1 MRPFLRFYIVCSLKE
16 SLLQCFLIILLPAI
30 LSVMLLIYDIFK
42 LFYVLVIIL
51 YSIYLNICFLVFY
64 YFFTLYFNFIYR
76 LQIRKE
82 LPAVFGK

>member
-1 MRPFLRFYIVCSLKE
+1 
-16 SLLQCFLIILLPAI
+16 
-30 LSVMLLIYDIFK
+30 MLLIYDIFK
-42 LFYVLVIIL
+42 LFYVLIIIL

-76 LQIRKE
+76 MQIRKE